1 MLRNLVWWAF
11 AAVGRDGEG
20 REENPVR
27 SVSGRW
33 QRPAVCT
40 EWGVW
45 DRRCGRLH
53 CALLVVRR
61 WRDARCGWPYPH
73 PSLRDTFSGGRRAW
87 RVADA
92 RTSQR
97 RAAVRLRAGYA
108 SQRDSRCF
116 ARYAVMGTTDLHCG
130 NAARRASL
138 QVIHLDTEAA
148 ASRRTTHNAQRTTHD
163 ARRLDGTHCTHH
175 ANGLR
180 PLTPAPTRAKRVALQ
195 RDRSRLAVRSHPAQP
210 LARWRPRPPTPRP
223 LRPTAAP
230 MSAAGCRAM
239 WVA

>member
-11 AAVGRDGEG
+11 ATDGRDGEG

-40 EWGVW
+40 ERGVW

-53 CALLVVRR
+53 CALLVVPRAAVAGCAMR
-61 WRDARCGWPYPH
+61 VAV
-73 PSLRDTFSGGRRAW
+73 PSSVPRDTFSGRRRAW
-87 RVADA
+87 RVADS

-97 RAAVRLRAGYA
+97 REVVRLRAGYA

-148 ASRRTTHNAQRTTHD
+148 ALRRTAHNAQ
-163 ARRLDGTHCTHH
+163 RLDGTHCTHH

-180 PLTPAPTRAKRVALQ
+180 PLTPAPTRAKHVAPQ
-195 RDRSRLAVRSHPAQP
+195 RDRSLPAVRSHPAQP
-210 LARWRPRPPTPRP
+210 LARWRPRPPIPRP

-230 MSAAGCRAM
+230 TSAAGCRAR

>member
-1 MLRNLVWWAF
+1 MLRNLVWWVF
-11 AAVGRDGEG
+11 ATDGRDGEG

-53 CALLVVRR
+53 CALLVV
-61 WRDARCGWPYPH
+61 P
-73 PSLRDTFSGGRRAW
+73 
-87 RVADA
+87 
-92 RTSQR
+92 
-97 RAAVRLRAGYA
+97 RAAVAGCAMRVAVPSSVASGHLLRREKGMA
-108 SQRDSRCF
+108 RCRCAHF
-116 ARYAVMGTTDLHCG
+116 AAACG
-130 NAARRASL
+130 RAAARRASL
-138 QVIHLDTEAA
+138 QVSISTRKRQPRD
-148 ASRRTTHNAQRTTHD
+148 AQRTTHN

>member
-1 MLRNLVWWAF
+1 MLRNLVWWVF
-11 AAVGRDGEG
+11 ATDGRDGEG

-27 SVSGRW
+27 SV
-33 QRPAVCT
+33 AVDGSVLRHVPNGAFGIGAVADCIA
-40 EWGVW
+40 
-45 DRRCGRLH
+45 H
-53 CALLVVRR
+53 CLSCRVRR

-92 RTSQR
+92 GTSQR

-130 NAARRASL
+130 NAARRASQ

-148 ASRRTTHNAQRTTHD
+148 ASRRTTHNARRITH
-163 ARRLDGTHCTHH
+163 RRHPLH
-175 ANGLR
+175 ASRKCLR
-180 PLTPAPTRAKRVALQ
+180 PLTPAPTRAKHVALQ
-195 RDRSRLAVRSHPAQP
+195 RDRSLPAVRSHPAQP
-210 LARWRPRPPTPRP
+210 LARWRPRPPIPRP

-230 MSAAGCRAM
+230 TSAAGCRAR
-239 WVA
+239 WAA

>member
-1 MLRNLVWWAF
+1 M
-11 AAVGRDGEG
+11 
-20 REENPVR
+20 R
-27 SVSGRW
+27 SV
-33 QRPAVCT
+33 AVDGSVLRYVPNGAFGIGAVADCIA
-40 EWGVW
+40 
-45 DRRCGRLH
+45 H
-53 CALLVVRR
+53 CLSCRVRR

-97 RAAVRLRAGYA
+97 RAVVRLRAGYA
-108 SQRDSRCF
+108 SQRDSRWF
-116 ARYAVMGTTDLHCG
+116 ARYAVMGTTDLHFG

-148 ASRRTTHNAQRTTHD
+148 ASRRTTQNAQ
-163 ARRLDGTHCTHH
+163 RLDGTHCTHH

-195 RDRSRLAVRSHPAQP
+195 RDRSLPAVRSHPAQP

-230 MSAAGCRAM
+230 MSAAGCRAR

>member
-1 MLRNLVWWAF
+1 MGKGARRTRCAASPVDGSVLRYVPNGAF
-11 AAVGRDGEG
+11 GIGAVADCI
-20 REENPVR
+20 
-27 SVSGRW
+27 
-33 QRPAVCT
+33 A
-40 EWGVW
+40 
-45 DRRCGRLH
+45 RCLSCR
-53 CALLVVRR
+53 VRR

-97 RAAVRLRAGYA
+97 RAVVRLRAAHRCRYP
-108 SQRDSRCF
+108 SRH
-116 ARYAVMGTTDLHCG
+116 GSG
-130 NAARRASL
+130 SL
-138 QVIHLDTEAA
+138 A
-148 ASRRTTHNAQRTTHD
+148 THNAQRTTHN